1 MKQVVLTAVDKSY
14 GFGKKKKSV
23 LKQVNLTVR
32 YGECLVIYGERGA
45 GKTTLLELI
54 AGIKEVD
61 DGDIQVGACEMVVA
75 NKEEIAKFRRT
86 TIGMY
91 SQEHVPLFRGLSVAD
106 NLEIMC
112 QLSGKNEA
120 FETQKQA
127 VQTFGIETLLEQ
139 EGSSLS
145 SYEKEAILFARM
157 VIAEPELLIVDEP
170 QEESLLRL
178 LIEHARS
185 KGQTLIV
192 ATSNKEFVKL
202 FPGLVALEDGH
213 IVEMAGGFR

>member
-1 MKQVVLTAVDKSY
+1 MKQVVLTAVNKSY
-14 GFGKKKKSV
+14 GFGKKKTSV

-32 YGECLVIYGERGA
+32 YGECLVIYGKKDA

-61 DGDIQVGACEMVVA
+61 DGDIQVGTCEMVVA
-75 NKEEIAKFRRT
+75 NKEELAKLRRT
-86 TIGMY
+86 TIGLY
-91 SQEHVPLFRGLSVAD
+91 SQEHVPLFRGLSVAE
-106 NLEIMC
+106 NLEIMR
-112 QLSGKNEA
+112 QLSGNNEA

-145 SYEKEAILFARM
+145 SYEKEAVFFARM

-178 LIEHARS
+178 LIDHARL

-202 FPGLVALEDGH
+202 FPDLVALEDGH
-213 IVEMAGGFR
+213 IVEMTGGFK

>member
-1 MKQVVLTAVDKSY
+1 M
-14 GFGKKKKSV
+14 
-23 LKQVNLTVR
+23 
-32 YGECLVIYGERGA
+32 
-45 GKTTLLELI
+45 
-54 AGIKEVD
+54 
-61 DGDIQVGACEMVVA
+61 
-75 NKEEIAKFRRT
+75 
-86 TIGMY
+86 
-91 SQEHVPLFRGLSVAD
+91 
-106 NLEIMC
+106 
-112 QLSGKNEA
+112 SGKNEA

-127 VQTFGIETLLEQ
+127 AQTFGIETLLEQ

-145 SYEKEAILFARM
+145 AYEKEAILFARM